1 MAKKTSTLGVV
12 AAVLGAV
19 ALIAVAWWS
28 LDGGADGGRSEAAVP
43 SAPRVPGD
51 TAAPLPNA
59 ERSQNQAAPL
69 EIDPVANATST
80 VAWPVKVELELVR
93 AAHLPKAAGLAPLGS
108 GASAGLKGR
117 LSRGVHPVVG
127 QLTFTGG
134 PNLGRVL
141 ECSSNG
147 EFGALDLY
155 PGLAEVH
162 VTAPGVE
169 SIREVLLRANAAEQL
184 NISYDFPGSVL
195 GQVFDREAKPLA
207 TVDVEL
213 DGQHVFTDE
222 EGYFRFDTAYGGERV
237 RIVLRKEGF
246 ATLSA
251 IVGVATGRPLGK
263 EHFTYTLQPAA
274 SLAIQLGPRIGAQ
287 GDATVVIQPEVQ
299 GLNRVYPWHRISP
312 LRMPPG
318 TTRVINDLPAMR
330 IDVRVFHEG
339 ALALPESDTVF
350 LRAGD
355 TERHEVRFEPGPSV
369 EGVVLD
375 EQGRRMEGARV
386 VCEAPDRLAA
396 AHQYLAKMPYETGA
410 EILPPLPVGSGEVRT
425 NHDGEFVLSTWPKL
439 GGMRYVWAQSADGRR
454 WGGRAVATTEPGRIE
469 LVIKP
474 VESGQWAVSLD
485 LAGRHQGVPVVASI
499 GGAAQPEVILPAR
512 QPLVLRGLAAGTWR
526 VRASWNGKPLLGDG
540 QEFELDSDHLH
551 TIPLPEG
558 ALVGQ
563 DEDTLLRAGRLGQ
576 STSGP
581 SPSGQSKSN

>member
-1 MAKKTSTLGVV
+1 MTKKTSSLGVV
-12 AAVLGAV
+12 AAAV
-19 ALIAVAWWS
+19 SALALVAVAWW
-28 LDGGADGGRSEAAVP
+28 LFDGGGASRSEAAVP
-43 SAPRVPGD
+43 RAPRVPGD
-51 TAAPLPNA
+51 TAAPPPGV
-59 ERSQNQAAPL
+59 ERSQQSLPPAL
-69 EIDPVANATST
+69 EIDPVTSATST
-80 VAWPVKVELELVR
+80 VAWPVKVDLELVR

-108 GASAGLKGR
+108 GASARLSGR

-127 QLTFTGG
+127 TLTFTGG

-141 ECSSNG
+141 ECSSSG
-147 EFGALDLY
+147 DFGALDLY

-162 VTAPGVE
+162 VTAPGLE
-169 SIREVLLRANAAEQL
+169 SIREVLLRPNTTEQL
-184 NISYDFPGSVL
+184 NISYDFPGAVL

-207 TVDVEL
+207 AVDVEL
-213 DGQHVFTDE
+213 DGRHVFSDE
-222 EGYFRFDTAYGGERV
+222 EGYFRFDTAFGGERV
-237 RIVLRKEGF
+237 RIVLRKQGF
-246 ATLSA
+246 ATLTD
-251 IVGVATGRPLGK
+251 IVGVATGRQLGK

-312 LRMPPG
+312 LRMAPG
-318 TTRVINDLPAMR
+318 STRVIDDLPAMR
-330 IDVRVFHEG
+330 ITVRVFHEG

-350 LRAGD
+350 LRSGD

-369 EGVVLD
+369 VGVVVD
-375 EQGRRMEGARV
+375 EKGRRMEGARV

-425 NHDGEFVLSTWPKL
+425 NHDGEFQLSTWPKL
-439 GGMRYVWAQSADGRR
+439 GGMRYLWAQSADGRR
-454 WGGRAVATTEPGRIE
+454 WGGRAVATNEAGRIE

-474 VESGQWAVSLD
+474 VEAGQWAVSLD
-485 LAGRHQGVPVVASI
+485 FAGRHQGVPVIASI

-512 QPLVLRGLAAGTWR
+512 EPLVLRGLAAGTWR
-526 VRASWNGKPLLGDG
+526 VRASWNGKPLLGEG

-558 ALVGQ
+558 AIVGQ

-576 STSGP
+576 SKP
-581 SPSGQSKSN
+581 N